1 MHSNVPAPFEMWPQR
16 AANMVIF
23 HHFIPSKSYPGD
35 ELRDTLSILT
45 PKKVSRI
52 ELLFQIPFH
61 LSHDSLLSLSLCA
74 IVCQSAPMT
83 ASFLPHAAGSW
94 CSGQMYFHTF
104 ALKCGLKDCANESTL
119 TFGRFKIETVSK
131 ANPLWCILLPYLW
144 TSPALILPLFEYCL
158 TPAWY

>member
-1 MHSNVPAPFEMWPQR
+1 MWPQR

-35 ELRDTLSILT
+35 EPRDTLSILT

-83 ASFLPHAAGSW
+83 ASFLPHAASSW

-119 TFGRFKIETVSK
+119 TFGRFINRNGEQSKSSLVYFVAIPLDFSCPYLTIVWNLPHHGSILTVCIETT
-131 ANPLWCILLPYLW
+131 W
-144 TSPALILPLFEYCL
+144 
-158 TPAWY
+158 